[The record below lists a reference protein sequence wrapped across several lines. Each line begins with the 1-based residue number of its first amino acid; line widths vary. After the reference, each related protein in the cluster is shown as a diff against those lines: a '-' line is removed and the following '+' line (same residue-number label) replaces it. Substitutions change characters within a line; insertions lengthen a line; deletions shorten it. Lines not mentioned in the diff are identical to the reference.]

1 MATQIAVTWE
11 QFLQEAAAKGDVINL
26 MFEERLFNLVSI
38 LQKIADPLTTANIP
52 YEVIGGLAVL
62 IHVEAADPSQSVLT
76 RDVVDI
82 LIHRS
87 DLDRVIA
94 VAESA
99 GFQFRHAAGVDMF
112 LFGDKATHAVHL
124 VFTGEKVKPGQL
136 VANPDL
142 SPERKTIKGQEVWVI
157 PIADLVRMK
166 LSANR
171 DKDRVHI
178 RSLDAGGLIT
188 PELECVLPEA
198 LRARLQQVRET
209 E

>member
-1 MATQIAVTWE
+1 MAIKTALKWE
-11 QFLQEAAAKGDVINL
+11 QFLQETAAKGDVINL
-26 MFEERLFNLVSI
+26 IFEERLFNLVGI

-52 YEVIGGLAVL
+52 YEVIGDLAVL

-76 RDVVDI
+76 RDVDI

-99 GFQFRHAAGVDMF
+99 SFQSRHAAGVDMF
-112 LFGDKATHAVHL
+112 LYGDKPAHAVHL
-124 VFTGEKVKPGQL
+124 VFTREKVKPGQM
-136 VANPDL
+136 VPNPDL
-142 SPERKTIKGQEVWVI
+142 APERKIIKGQEVWVI

-188 PELECVLPEA
+188 PEIEHELPQS
-198 LRARLQQVRET
+198 LRARLKQVRET

>member
-1 MATQIAVTWE
+1 MSTKTAVTWE
-11 QFLQEAAAKGDVINL
+11 QFLEETAAKGDVINL
-26 MFEERLFNLVSI
+26 MFEERLFNLVGI

-76 RDVVDI
+76 RDVHI

-94 VAESA
+94 VAQSA

-112 LFGDKATHAVHL
+112 LYGGKPAHAVHL
-124 VFTGEKVKPGQL
+124 VFTGEKVKPGQM
-136 VANPDL
+136 VPNPAL
-142 SPERKTIKGQEVWVI
+142 APERKTIKGQEVWVI

-188 PELECVLPEA
+188 PEIERKLPEA
-198 LRARLQQVRET
+198 MRARLQQVRET